1 MTHSSTALWRGVAM
15 AFVASGVLFGVVA
28 GAGAGV
34 VVDGFGVVDTSSGVW
49 YLRDVSSGETTSFY
63 FGDPGDVPVMGDWD
77 CDGVDTPGL
86 YRQSD
91 GYVYLSNVNAQGVA
105 DVKFFF
111 GDPGDV
117 PLAGDFDGD
126 GCDTVSIYRP
136 SESRVFVINEL
147 GSGDGGLGAADFDY
161 LFGNPGDKAFV
172 ADFDGDGVDTVG
184 LHREST
190 GLVYYTNTHSQ
201 GNAEVEFIYGDPGDK
216 IVTGKW
222 TDAHT
227 VDTVGL
233 FRPSQGTMFLRY
245 ENSQGSADEQHAYGN
260 SHMVPVAGRFGT
272 LPGGNEPPP
281 GGMTVITDSVVLGA
295 ERYFD
300 DEFVGWE
307 MEIRG
312 KPAVMLHQ
320 IEDVYF
326 SYGERTEPTVVLAI
340 GYNSIW
346 RPDRENFDLYAAK
359 FDREAEAVL
368 ELVRAKGAR
377 EIVWV
382 TLREPSPEAIITPQ
396 QIDQNGRFGFYLP
409 YVNER
414 LELLAA
420 RYEDLVLTDWAEV
433 ASTPGWTY
441 DLIHLNRA
449 GAQLMVE
456 SIHRAVDA
464 D

>member
-1 MTHSSTALWRGVAM
+1 VA
-15 AFVASGVLFGVVA
+15 FGVLFGVVSGV
-28 GAGAGV
+28 GAGEPV
-34 VVDGFGVVDTSSGVW
+34 VVDGFGVVDTASGVW

-105 DVKFFF
+105 GVKFFF

-147 GSGDGGLGAADFDY
+147 GSDDGGLGVAEFSY

-172 ADFDGDGVDTVG
+172 GDFDGDGVDTVG

-233 FRPSQGTMFLRY
+233 FRPSQGTMYLRY
-245 ENSQGSADEQHAYGN
+245 ENSQGNADEQHAYGN
-260 SHMVPVAGRFGT
+260 KRMLPVAGHFGT
-272 LPGGNEPPP
+272 LPGGNEPPEGNP
-281 GGMTVITDSVVLGA
+281 TLVTGPVLAVGDSVMLGA
-295 ERYFD
+295 KGTVESTIPDSTVDAVVSRPYRDADDVVDAYLSSHATPGVLVVHLGTNGPPSEAQFD
-300 DEFVGWE
+300 DLMAAAADISRVLVLTVKLDKSWE
-307 MEIRG
+307 S
-312 KPAVMLHQ
+312 A
-320 IEDVYF
+320 
-326 SYGERTEPTVVLAI
+326 SNAAI
-340 GYNSIW
+340 KAN
-346 RPDRENFDLYAAK
+346 
-359 FDREAEAVL
+359 
-368 ELVRAKGAR
+368 
-377 EIVWV
+377 
-382 TLREPSPEAIITPQ
+382 
-396 QIDQNGRFGFYLP
+396 
-409 YVNER
+409 
-414 LELLAA
+414 AA
-420 RYEDLVLTDWAEV
+420 RYEKAELVDWHALADPNPSWFSADV
-433 ASTPGWTY
+433 NCGCHLWNTTVRTAYAG
-441 DLIHLNRA
+441 LIEDAILNP
-449 GAQLMVE
+449 
-456 SIHRAVDA
+456 
-464 D
+464 